1 VRLLFI
7 FVVTYSY
14 LIVGYFIILKHL
26 YNYLYFTM
34 KNLTNL
40 TLQSNLNINLSNTS
54 QDKTGNQQGNL
65 TKQIVSSEIKDKL
78 DTKSPNVLYFL
89 GGFVEGEGSNSV
101 SISVGRLFKYG
112 INLQPVFNITQHEN
126 GLKILHAY
134 KDLFGAGSVLQKS
147 GSPHIWVYTIKG
159 YKHIITQIFPFLE
172 KYVQPYSCKG
182 HEYQLFKQLVILSSE
197 GNQRNKETLIN
208 MVK

>member
-54 QDKTGNQQGNL
+54 QDKTGNL
-65 TKQIVSSEIKDKL
+65 SREI
-78 DTKSPNVLYFL
+78 
-89 GGFVEGEGSNSV
+89 
-101 SISVGRLFKYG
+101 
-112 INLQPVFNITQHEN
+112 
-126 GLKILHAY
+126 
-134 KDLFGAGSVLQKS
+134 
-147 GSPHIWVYTIKG
+147 
-159 YKHIITQIFPFLE
+159 
-172 KYVQPYSCKG
+172 
-182 HEYQLFKQLVILSSE
+182 
-197 GNQRNKETLIN
+197 
-208 MVK
+208 